1 MIAKLHK
8 SHEGRVI
15 LAVCDSD
22 IIGKCYEEGKKQLDL
37 SSNFYKG
44 EEMDEERILN
54 LMKSVHI
61 VNLCGEKAVKLGVKA
76 GIIDKDRVI
85 RIKGVPHAEGVIVQ
99 ED

>member
-22 IIGKCYEEGKKQLDL
+22 IIGKKFEEGERQMDL
-37 SSNFYKG
+37 GCDFYKG
-44 EEMDEERILN
+44 EEMDEKRILN
-54 LMKSVHI
+54 LMKAVHI
-61 VNLCGEKAVKLGVKA
+61 VNLCGDKSVELGIRA
-76 GIIDKDRVI
+76 GIIDKDNVI
-85 RIKGVPHAEGVIVQ
+85 KIGGVPHAEGIIVR